1 MSREKLENN
10 KSVLELMLS
19 ENNDRD
25 VDYKAQI
32 SKIDQELKDLGKLEL
47 TSMQFDDIYKAI
59 EKAVHNFDW
68 NDTDNFEIEY
78 GINYDGKVGCDSH
91 EFRNSDDLVQ
101 MVHEKVCELFKEA
114 DCPEDGPLEKVKFDD
129 ALNDNS

>member
-1 MSREKLENN
+1 MNKEELENN
-10 KSVLELMLS
+10 KSALELMLS

-47 TSMQFDDIYKAI
+47 TSVQFDDIY
-59 EKAVHNFDW
+59 EAVEEVIHGFDW

-78 GINYDGKVGCDSH
+78 GINYDGRVNCDSH